1 MSCLRFQCLRGG
13 PRFALSAV
21 ILAGSQAMRMGV
33 NTKEVVIID
42 LWDASSASGTAM
54 MRDWTGDRVFALAA
68 T

>member
-1 MSCLRFQCLRGG
+1 
-13 PRFALSAV
+13 
-21 ILAGSQAMRMGV
+21 MGV

-42 LWDASSASGTAM
+42 LWDASSASGTAT